1 MYPLSST
8 CCWLGCIDVCVCL
21 LSILTAGV
29 AMEQSLVPAPRPM
42 KTCTVPG
49 LWGHYPKADKIKPP
63 CRHRWLGVI
72 DVILMMAVPILCVVT
87 NNLLPIITVKQTPK
101 NINSHRSQQ
110 APE

>member
-8 CCWLGCIDVCVCL
+8 CCWLGCIDMCVGL

-29 AMEQSLVPAPRPM
+29 ALEQSLVPAPRPIEDLHS
-42 KTCTVPG
+42 PWALG
-49 LWGHYPKADKIKPP
+49 AHPKADKIKPP

-101 NINSHRSQQ
+101 TINSHRSQQ